1 MVTIIIEN
9 GCTVGVFSWSD
20 GFVPDSSEKARELRH
35 VKMVLEAK
43 KDPDALFDRLMREG
57 KTAEAAWLVEH
68 IDELGS

>member
-9 GCTVGVFSWSD
+9 GASVGIFSWSD
-20 GFVPDSSEKARELRH
+20 GFVPDASEKMHKMRH

-57 KTAEAAWLVEH
+57 RTAEAAWVVEH
-68 IDELGS
+68 LDELSF